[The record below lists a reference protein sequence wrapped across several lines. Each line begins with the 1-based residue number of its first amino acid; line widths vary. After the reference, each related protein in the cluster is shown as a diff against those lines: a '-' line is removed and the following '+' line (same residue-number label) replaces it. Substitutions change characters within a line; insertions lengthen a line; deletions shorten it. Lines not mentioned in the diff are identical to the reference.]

1 MSCSRQLSLES
12 GSAIHSEAT
21 VSAYR
26 NTLVTVTFALVI
38 AILPSMAKRMPPH
51 PVPPVVANGVEYSA
65 TGNGKDG
72 FVIATDLSMRKQLW
86 KVKVFHYRMKFG
98 VEEDVQWVYITNLK
112 LTDGLLL
119 VRDEKARC
127 YAVDVKSKR
136 VKGTSCGDSF
146 SVQNPADKPAS
157 R

>member
-1 MSCSRQLSLES
+1 
-12 GSAIHSEAT
+12 
-21 VSAYR
+21 
-26 NTLVTVTFALVI
+26 
-38 AILPSMAKRMPPH
+38 
-51 PVPPVVANGVEYSA
+51 VEYSA

-86 KVKVFHYRMKFG
+86 RVKVFHYRTKFG

-127 YAVDVKSKR
+127 YAVDVKSKH
-136 VKGTSCGDSF
+136 VKETGCGDSF
-146 SVQNPADKPAS
+146 PAPNPADTPAS